1 MQGLDK
7 KIGPRILRTHGPIP
21 NHPPGCIE
29 FFFFLVVFHEVH
41 RSKLITVSYNT
52 RLFSSHPGDVSAR
65 VELGKAKNRKR
76 QNVIAFRERFTRR

>member
-7 KIGPRILRTHGPIP
+7 KIGPLSTPYSWTNSKSSAGVYRI
-21 NHPPGCIE
+21 
-29 FFFFLVVFHEVH
+29 FLVVFDEVH